1 MTRYAPLLAGV
12 VAVAAVWELLGRLHV
27 FGTMWPPLSA
37 VLAYVVAPDHHSLLA
52 AAVLRTGGEALA
64 GLAIGSSAAILLAS
78 LSVLVPPAAT
88 GLGAFAS
95 IVNGVPVI
103 AVAGIC
109 ALTIPRDATP
119 VVVAALAVAFIVFVA
134 ATANEPD
141 LAVPPGKAL
150 GILAAATIA
159 CLVPF
164 INKAFCVDDPLF
176 LWAAA
181 QIQAHPL
188 DFYGC
193 EVNWYGTVQPLY
205 DVMKNPPLACY
216 YLSAAA
222 ALVGTSEPAL
232 HAAFLLPAIGAV
244 WGTWFLARSFC
255 RQPVS
260 AALVALVTPALLVSS
275 TNVMCD
281 TLLVC
286 LWTWRLPC
294 GSEGSTWRTADG
306 SPRPHC

>member
-134 ATANEPD
+134 ATAALATSPATHRD
-141 LAVPPGKAL
+141 LFAVLGASRIVTFARLDVPGAIP
-150 GILAAATIA
+150 GILDGVRSAAPAAVVGAIVGEWFTA
-159 CLVPF
+159 ERGLGPLLVAAMQNYE
-164 INKAFCVDDPLF
+164 IEQ

-181 QIQAHPL
+181 LAGTALSMAI
-188 DFYGC
+188 YG
-193 EVNWYGTVQPLY
+193 VLGAVRGT
-205 DVMKNPPLACY
+205 
-216 YLSAAA
+216 LSA
-222 ALVGTSEPAL
+222 
-232 HAAFLLPAIGAV
+232 
-244 WGTWFLARSFC
+244 RS
-255 RQPVS
+255 S
-260 AALVALVTPALLVSS
+260 
-275 TNVMCD
+275 
-281 TLLVC
+281 
-286 LWTWRLPC
+286 
-294 GSEGSTWRTADG
+294 
-306 SPRPHC
+306 